1 MLLLCFKLS
10 SCLVTNTSDTSVMYE
25 KAKFVVVF
33 LYLMRPQNM
42 KFESV
47 QINMKHVL
55 YSMTVKLLFE
65 QHLEFLSLKR
75 RLHRLV

>member
-10 SCLVTNTSDTSVMYE
+10 PCLVGNTKDTSFMYE
-25 KAKFVVVF
+25 KAKFVC
-33 LYLMRPQNM
+33 LYLMPPQKI

-55 YSMTVKLLFE
+55 YCITNDSKNMMIFNLFE
-65 QHLEFLSLKR
+65 F
-75 RLHRLV
+75 

>member
-10 SCLVTNTSDTSVMYE
+10 SCIVANTSDTSVMYE
-25 KAKFVVVF
+25 KAKFVC
-33 LYLMRPQNM
+33 LYLMRPQKM

-55 YSMTVKLLFE
+55 YSFTA
-65 QHLEFLSLKR
+65 
-75 RLHRLV
+75 LVLR